1 MNSDFFNKL
10 EAALSDPATSRRDAL
25 RKAGL
30 LGGAAALA
38 VTPLRAMASE
48 SATTAKSKSRFTR
61 TASARDRDVLNYAIA
76 LGYLKA
82 YFYLRAVGGTDINIG
97 GETVSAPAEATIPTE
112 VLPLFETIRDQKA
125 AQVTFLALTIDNEFG
140 NHDVYQRDD
149 FTYEIDGT
157 DVFSDYD
164 LFLTVAQGFEDL
176 GVRAYK
182 GQATALQDTDFLTAA
197 LQIHS
202 VEARHAAAIRRLRGN
217 QGWIPNAQPGAPAA
231 IAPIYGAGT
240 EFPSEANTT
249 QAGVELVAALGG
261 NYTAE
266 QITEAFDEAL
276 EMQPV
281 LNIAGPFITGE
292 PNDDEEDPLTG
303 GFRG

>member
-1 MNSDFFNKL
+1 
-10 EAALSDPATSRRDAL
+10 
-25 RKAGL
+25 
-30 LGGAAALA
+30 
-38 VTPLRAMASE
+38 
-48 SATTAKSKSRFTR
+48 
-61 TASARDRDVLNYAIA
+61 
-76 LGYLKA
+76 
-82 YFYLRAVGGTDINIG
+82 
-97 GETVSAPAEATIPTE
+97 
-112 VLPLFETIRDQKA
+112 
-125 AQVTFLALTIDNEFG
+125 
-140 NHDVYQRDD
+140 VYEEGD
-149 FTYEIDGT
+149 FTFEIDGT
-157 DVFSDYD
+157 DIFSDYE

-182 GQATALQDTDFLTAA
+182 GQATALQDTPFLTAA

-217 QGWIPNAQPGAPAA
+217 QGWIPNAQADAPAA
-231 IAPIYGAGT
+231 IAPVYAAGT

-249 QAGVELVAALGG
+249 QAGVELVGALGG

-292 PNDDEEDPLTG
+292 PNDGDPLTG
-303 GFRG
+303 GVRG